1 MTHIPTLET
10 YKDREKT
17 LFGLATRPFLR
28 KRLFD
33 VAFALLVTV
42 LLLSWLLPIL
52 ALLIKLES
60 RGPVLFKQ
68 LRSGKNGAPF
78 YCYKLRSMA
87 LNADSDQ
94 RQASRDDSRITKVG
108 AILRKTSLDELPQFL
123 NVLRGEMSVVGPRP
137 HMLQHTLH
145 YAQAID
151 NFMDRH
157 LVAPGITG
165 LAQVAGYRGET
176 KETEAMVK
184 RVRAD
189 IHYIRNWSFLLDVKI
204 VFLTV
209 RQAVAGHEN
218 AF

>member
-1 MTHIPTLET
+1 MIHSLSLEL
-10 YKDREKT
+10 YKGSNKAVHNVVGRI
-17 LFGLATRPFLR
+17 FLR

-33 VAFALLVTV
+33 FMFAVLVSV

-52 ALLIKLES
+52 ALLIKMES
-60 RGPVLFKQ
+60 RGPVFFKQ
-68 LRSGKNGAPF
+68 LRTGKNGNPF
-78 YCYKLRSMA
+78 YCYKLRSMR
-87 LNADSDQ
+87 LNNDSDH
-94 RQASRDDSRITKVG
+94 RQASRGDDRITKVG
-108 AILRKTSLDELPQFL
+108 AFLRKTSLDELPQFI

-145 YAQAID
+145 YTQAIE

-157 LVAPGITG
+157 VVTPGITG
-165 LAQVAGYRGET
+165 LAQVSGLRGET
-176 KETEAMVK
+176 KETEAMVQ
-184 RVRAD
+184 RVKAD
-189 IHYIRNWSFLLDVKI
+189 IHYIRNWSFLLDIKI